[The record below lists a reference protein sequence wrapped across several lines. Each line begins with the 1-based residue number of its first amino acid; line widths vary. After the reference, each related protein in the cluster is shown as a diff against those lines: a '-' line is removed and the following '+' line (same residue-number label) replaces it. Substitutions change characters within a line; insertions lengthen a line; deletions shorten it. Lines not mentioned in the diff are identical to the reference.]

1 MAATPKEQQM
11 NPLTRNVLLTASFLS
26 AATLMLAGPAG
37 ARPILDGAEL
47 GDTPAPVTTK
57 PDLEHEVLFGGS
69 AVVPDAVD
77 RAVAVQQQ
85 ATTSGTV
92 VLRKSGS
99 VIVTGQQ
106 QKQQPAWLR
115 ALMLR
120 SQAMNEYYAGT
131 RSVAGTSS
139 TTAGKPAWL
148 AALEARSQ
156 AMNEYYAKNGDSQT
170 YYAPRDPAQ
179 KPGWLKALE
188 ARSEGMNEYYGAAG
202 TTATRPDDRAVP
214 RPISR
219 EPFAAIESSGDG
231 SRFGDVAIGTLGG
244 LGVAFALFGGTLVY
258 LRSRRHDDRVAL
270 P

>member
-1 MAATPKEQQM
+1 M
-11 NPLTRNVLLTASFLS
+11 NPLTRNILLTASFAS

-57 PDLEHEVLFGGS
+57 PDLEHQVLFGGS

-85 ATTSGTV
+85 ATTSGAV

-99 VIVTGQQ
+99 VIVAGQQ
-106 QKQQPAWLR
+106 QKQQPAWLK

-131 RSVAGTSS
+131 RNVAGTSS
-139 TTAGKPAWL
+139 TKADKPAWL

-156 AMNEYYAKNGDSQT
+156 AMNEYY
-170 YYAPRDPAQ
+170 
-179 KPGWLKALE
+179 
-188 ARSEGMNEYYGAAG
+188 GAAA

-231 SRFGDVAIGTLGG
+231 SRFGDVAVGTLGG